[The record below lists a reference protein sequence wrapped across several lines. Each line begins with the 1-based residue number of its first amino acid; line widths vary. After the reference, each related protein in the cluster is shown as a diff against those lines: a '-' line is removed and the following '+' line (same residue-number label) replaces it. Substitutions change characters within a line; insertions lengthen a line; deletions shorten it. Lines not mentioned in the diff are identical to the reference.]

1 MIFLFMLQSISVDIA
16 EITVEKN
23 LIGLGAGLYG
33 SVFGMLSNG
42 YYNKNVLHE
51 TNVTIL
57 VILLS
62 LSAVASIMGFS
73 LALVWIL
80 DIGSTFFRKVSR
92 RSTCSYNFR

>member
-51 TNVTIL
+51 INVTIL

-62 LSAVASIMGFS
+62 LSALASIMGFS

-92 RSTCSYNFR
+92 LSTCSSNFR

>member
-1 MIFLFMLQSISVDIA
+1 MLQSISVDIA

-51 TNVTIL
+51 INVTIL

-62 LSAVASIMGFS
+62 LSALASIMGFS

-80 DIGSTFFRKVSR
+80 DIGSTFLRNVSSL
-92 RSTCSYNFR
+92 STCSSNFR

>member
-51 TNVTIL
+51 INVTIL

-62 LSAVASIMGFS
+62 LSALASIMGFS

-80 DIGSTFFRKVSR
+80 DIGSTFLRNVS
-92 RSTCSYNFR
+92 S

>member
-51 TNVTIL
+51 ISVTIL

-62 LSAVASIMGFS
+62 LSALASIMGFS

-80 DIGSTFFRKVSR
+80 DVGSTFFRKVSR
-92 RSTCSYNFR
+92 